1 MKNNEKDELKQM
13 GAEKIKEKVEAY
25 RHELLSLRLTAATS
39 HVKDFSQFKKLRKNI
54 ARAMTLLR
62 QKGANN

>member
-1 MKNNEKDELKQM
+1 MNKEKIELKQM
-13 GAEKIKEKVEAY
+13 SAEQLREKVEAY

-54 ARAMTLLR
+54 ARVLTLL
-62 QKGANN
+62 QEKSKSN